1 MKAGERLEM
10 NLRSLAPGR
19 PPKGVLRMGA
29 AVLAL
34 VMVAGCAT
42 ARNERPYATR
52 TYQSTDVERPKPS
65 EPDDAATA
73 TAPPGDGSKAA
84 LAPRST
90 FARIPNIAVG
100 AGDEDDAPAGEE
112 PPFPVRE
119 IDAVVPPLALPA
131 FIDLAFGEMLQVPY
145 ATGAGVANRTEI
157 VQLRSSGMM
166 PARTFL
172 NLVKVAL
179 SDFGVRVSLE
189 NGVYQIIE
197 DTALQTRRP
206 RFIKS
211 RSRPDTPVTLRP
223 IVQFVELNAVS
234 ARDMTSILQQAFG
247 AQGEN
252 LKFEPD
258 PDSNY
263 IVLTGL
269 PDDVNAALSIIYEM
283 DELRYA
289 GTQVQRY
296 SPGHWNAGELAREV
310 ERILTA
316 EGWQTSS
323 QETSPRPILLLPVAY
338 SNDLLIFSRTPEA
351 RLRVNYWLSEL
362 DRPIQKADGPQLF
375 VYNVKNLNAE
385 VLAQT
390 ANQVLLGGQLRDP
403 ASVIEAQARAARAG
417 QPAGAAGPNGPSGN
431 GAAALGDFVVDPL
444 GNRLIFSGTSSEYER
459 VLPMLKQLDVPPA
472 EVLIEVMIAQVT
484 LTDSTQFGVDWT
496 IRNLSDNNLVGNAS
510 SALTDAGSGLSG
522 IVSRGGFGPAGVA
535 FGVFSPDVDV
545 SIDAFAENS
554 QVNILSTPR
563 LVARS
568 GSAATVQVG
577 TDVPII
583 TSQRAAP
590 NQTGAGDLLDTLQT
604 IEYRSTGII
613 LNIEPVVF
621 SDNRIDLT
629 ISQEVSSTSPPAAGA
644 IPSPT
649 INNTSVS
656 TLLSLQD
663 GATAVIGGLIQDTV
677 NRNENGVPLLK
688 DIPVVGNLFSSD
700 SVSVDRTELVIL
712 ITAYVLRS
720 QADRDAFVERF
731 TRDIDRTLSEDNL
744 ITLRPRHF

>member
-1 MKAGERLEM
+1 MKLRKLTQGCALESAA
-10 NLRSLAPGR
+10 RI
-19 PPKGVLRMGA
+19 GA
-29 AVLAL
+29 ASALAL
-34 VMVAGCAT
+34 IAGCST
-42 ARNERPYATR
+42 VRNERPYATR
-52 TYQSTDVERPKPS
+52 TYQSTDVERPETPAPAD
-65 EPDDAATA
+65 EAGLPGAPRDGAA
-73 TAPPGDGSKAA
+73 AA
-84 LAPRST
+84 SGPRST
-90 FARIPNIAVG
+90 IARIPTIATG
-100 AGDEDDAPAGEE
+100 SGEAEETPAGAE
-112 PPFPVRE
+112 PPFPVSE

-131 FIDLAFGEMLQVPY
+131 FIDLAFGEMLKVPY
-145 ATGAGVANRTEI
+145 ATGAGVAGRTEI

-179 SDFGVRVSLE
+179 SDFGVRISLE
-189 NGVYQIIE
+189 DGVYQIVE
-197 DTALQTRRP
+197 DSALQTRRP
-206 RFIKS
+206 RFIRS
-211 RSRPDTPVTLRP
+211 RARPDTPVTLRP

-258 PDSNY
+258 PESNY

-338 SNDLLIFSRTPEA
+338 SNDLLVFSRTPEA
-351 RLRVNYWLSEL
+351 RARVNYWLSEL

-390 ANQVLLGGQLRDP
+390 ANQVLVGGLLRDP
-403 ASVIEAQARAARAG
+403 ASIIEAQARAARGG
-417 QPAGAAGPNGPSGN
+417 QPSAGAAAGPNGN
-431 GAAALGDFVVDPL
+431 GTGAIGDFVVDPL

-496 IRNLSDNNLVGNAS
+496 IRNLSDNNLVGGAS

-535 FGVFSPDVDV
+535 FGIFSPDVDV

-568 GSAATVQVG
+568 GAAATVQVG

-629 ISQEVSSTSPPAAGA
+629 ISQEVSSTSAPAAGA

-688 DIPVVGNLFSSD
+688 DVPIVGNLFSSD

-720 QADRDAFVERF
+720 QADRDAFVDRF
-731 TRDIDRTLSEDNL
+731 TRDIDRTLGEDNL
-744 ITLRPRHF
+744 VTLRPRHF

>member
-1 MKAGERLEM
+1 MVLIKGW
-10 NLRSLAPGR
+10 SLKSAAR
-19 PPKGVLRMGA
+19 TGA
-29 AVLAL
+29 ALAVLA
-34 VMVAGCAT
+34 MIAGCAT
-42 ARNERPYATR
+42 SRNERPYATR
-52 TYQSTDVERPKPS
+52 TYQSTDIERP
-65 EPDDAATA
+65 EPETLDEDALTGSSGAS
-73 TAPPGDGSKAA
+73 DGAR
-84 LAPRST
+84 PRSRLVGVPT
-90 FARIPNIAVG
+90 IATGTGEEEEDG
-100 AGDEDDAPAGEE
+100 AGAE
-112 PPFPVRE
+112 PPLKVSE
-119 IDAVVPPLALPA
+119 IDAVVPPLDLPM
-131 FIDLAFGEMLQVPY
+131 FIDLVFGEMLQVPY
-145 ATGAGVANRTEI
+145 VTGPGVAARKEI
-157 VQLRSSGMM
+157 VQLRSSGTM

-172 NLVKVAL
+172 DLVKVAL
-179 SDFGVRVSLE
+179 GDYGVRVSLE
-189 NGVYQIIE
+189 NGVYQVVE
-197 DTALQTRRP
+197 DSALQTRRP

-234 ARDMTSILQQAFG
+234 AGDMSAILQQAFG
-247 AQGEN
+247 SQGQN

-258 PDSNY
+258 PESNY

-296 SPGHWNAGELAREV
+296 TPGHWNSGELAREV

-316 EGWQTSS
+316 EGWQISTRES
-323 QETSPRPILLLPVAY
+323 TPRPILLLPVAY
-338 SNDLLIFSRTPEA
+338 SNDLLVFSRTPEA
-351 RLRVNYWLSEL
+351 RARVNFWLSEL

-385 VLAQT
+385 VLALT
-390 ANQVLLGGQLRDP
+390 ANQVLSGGQLRDP
-403 ASVIEAQARAARAG
+403 ASIIEAQARAQRTGA
-417 QPAGAAGPNGPSGN
+417 AGAAGANGTN
-431 GAAALGDFVVDPL
+431 GAAPGAIGDFVVDPL

-459 VLPMLKQLDVPPA
+459 VLPMLKQLDVPPP

-496 IRNLSDNNLVGNAS
+496 IRNLSDNNLVGNTA
-510 SALTDAGSGLSG
+510 AGLTDAGSGLSG
-522 IVSRGGFGPAGVA
+522 IVSRGGFGPAGIA
-535 FGVFSPDVDV
+535 FGIFSPDVDV

-568 GSAATVQVG
+568 GSSASVQVG

-613 LNIEPVVF
+613 LNIEPIVF

-629 ISQEVSSTSPPAAGA
+629 ISQEVSSTSAPAAGA

-677 NRNENGVPLLK
+677 NRNENGVPFLK
-688 DIPVVGNLFSSD
+688 DVPIFGNLFSSD

-712 ITAYVLRS
+712 ITAYVLRN

-731 TRDIDRTLSEDNL
+731 TRDIDRTLAEDNL
-744 ITLRPRHF
+744 ITLRPRHY